1 LGGEDITGAWQFG
14 DARVGSNWR
23 RPTSTIHTVNA
34 PNPPAGSTEL
44 DVASQAVE
52 NLVTQFSSSYDF
64 YRELVQNSID
74 AGSAAI
80 DIWLDFIPDEAGGAG
95 GVIEVHVDDSGEGM
109 TSEIIDDQLTT
120 LFSSSKEN
128 DLTKIGKFGIG
139 FVSVFAPNPKGVL
152 VQTGRDGEYWEVFFD
167 HDRSFIKSPLATP
180 VEGTQITLFIEG
192 DRARYS
198 EFVGRSQETIDH
210 WCRHSESEITFEDR
224 ASQDGVSV
232 RINKP
237 FSVEG
242 ECMTQ
247 FEREGTEIVL
257 AYSRTPVWGFYNKG
271 LALAV
276 VRGENDLVPAELRH
290 VTFRIKSRYLEHT
303 LSRETVMRDEN
314 YDKAMALVGEAV
326 RGTLRRNLVREI
338 VTLVEAVARASSSTG
353 GRGDNQPVEREAS
366 PHGGRRPSTGGFHG
380 REDKRWTARE
390 RGRYFELMGYL
401 ASEGPDALEAC
412 SQEPILLGL
421 DGRAYTLD
429 RICTQAGEDGR
440 VYVDTEVGPMVERL
454 FEQGTPVIM
463 ISGEAELIEAGAGK
477 LGPVTRVLANALS
490 REFVSSRVVARMIEQ
505 LRGQA
510 KVSAW
515 TRAIE
520 LIARPLDV
528 LVGVEV
534 VEDMPEATALVEHAA
549 SILARGLGRRGLFAR
564 AASLLGG
571 REPVLGYRRVV
582 CARLHGTHAGHDR
595 LFVVAHEIAPMMAVP
610 TERNMLHARGRQP
623 EAAVN
628 CEHAHFRALLRIAAR
643 EPQLGAYCLAKAL
656 LLDEDRGLEF
666 DVPLMR
672 AAMEPSATGGR

>member
-1 LGGEDITGAWQFG
+1 ML
-14 DARVGSNWR
+14 ARVGSTR
-23 RPTSTIHTVNA
+23 RPATSTIWTVNGSTS
-34 PNPPAGSTEL
+34 PASSTEL
-44 DVASQAVE
+44 EVASQAVE

-95 GVIEVHVDDSGEGM
+95 GVIEVHVDDSGDGM
-109 TSEIIDDQLTT
+109 TQEIIDDQLTT

-167 HDRSFIKSPLATP
+167 QDRSFIKSPLATP

-192 DRARYS
+192 DRARYT
-198 EFVGRSQETIDH
+198 EFVARSQETIDH
-210 WCRHSESEITFEDR
+210 WCRHSESEIRFEDR
-224 ASQDGVSV
+224 ASQGGVSV
-232 RINKP
+232 RINQP

-247 FEREGTEIVL
+247 FERDGTEIVL

-276 VRGENDLVPAELRH
+276 VRGENDLVPAGLRH

-314 YDKAMALVGEAV
+314 YDKAMALVSEAV

-338 VTLVEAVARASSSTG
+338 VALVESVARGSASTG
-353 GRGDNQPVEREAS
+353 AQRQ
-366 PHGGRRPSTGGFHG
+366 
-380 REDKRWTARE
+380 RWTARE
-390 RGRYFELMGYL
+390 RGRYFELMDYL
-401 ASEGPDALEAC
+401 ASEGPDAIEAC

-440 VYVDTEVGPMVERL
+440 VYVDTEVGPLVERL

-463 ISGEAELIEAGAGK
+463 ISGEAEVIGAGAGT

-490 REFVSSRVVARMIEQ
+490 LEFVSSRVIARMLEQ

-520 LIARPLDV
+520 MIARPLDV

-534 VEDMPEATALVEHAA
+534 VEDMPEATALVELAA

-571 REPVLGYRRVV
+571 REPVLGLRRVV

-610 TERNMLHARGRQP
+610 TERAMLHARGRQP

-628 CEHAHFRALLRIAAR
+628 CEHAHFRALLHIATR
-643 EPQLGAYCLAKAL
+643 EPQLAAYCLAKAL

-672 AAMEPSATGGR
+672 AAMDPSFAGGR

>member
-1 LGGEDITGAWQFG
+1 ML
-14 DARVGSNWR
+14 ARVAFTSW
-23 RPTSTIHTVNA
+23 RPTSTISPVSE
-34 PNPPAGSTEL
+34 PNPPAGTEL

-80 DIWLDFIPDEAGGAG
+80 DIWLDFIPDETGGAG

-109 TSEIIDDQLTT
+109 TEEIIDDQLTT

-139 FVSVFAPNPKGVL
+139 FVSVFAPGPKAVL
-152 VQTGRDGEYWEVFFD
+152 VQTGRDGQYWEVFFD
-167 HDRSFIKSPLATP
+167 QDRSFIKSSLATP

-198 EFVGRSQETIDH
+198 EFVARSLETIDH
-210 WCRHSESEITFEDR
+210 WCRHSEAEITFEDR
-224 ASQDGVSV
+224 ASHGGASV
-232 RINKP
+232 RINRP

-276 VRGENDLVPAELRH
+276 VRGENDLVPVGLRH

-314 YDKAMALVGEAV
+314 YDKAMALIREAV
-326 RGTLRRNLVREI
+326 RGTLRRNLVQEI
-338 VTLVEAVARASSSTG
+338 AALVRAVARDAPRTG
-353 GRGDNQPVEREAS
+353 GAQGGEER
-366 PHGGRRPSTGGFHG
+366 R
-380 REDKRWTARE
+380 RWTARE
-390 RGRYFELMGYL
+390 RGRYFELMDYL
-401 ASEGPDALEAC
+401 ASEGADALEEYLH
-412 SQEPILLGL
+412 EPLLLGL

-440 VYVDTEVGPMVERL
+440 VYVDTEVGPLVDRL
-454 FEQGTPVIM
+454 FEQGTPVIL
-463 ISGEAELIEAGAGK
+463 ISGEGEVIGAGA

-490 REFVSSRVVARMIEQ
+490 REFVSSRGLARMLDK
-505 LRGQA
+505 LRGQS
-510 KVSAW
+510 SAGGW
-515 TRAIE
+515 TRARE
-520 LIARPLDV
+520 LITRPLDV

-534 VEDMPEATALVEHAA
+534 VEDMPHATALVEHAA
-549 SILARGLGRRGLFAR
+549 WILARGLGRQGLFAR
-564 AASLLGG
+564 AASLFGG
-571 REPVLGYRRVV
+571 REPVLGFRRIV

-595 LFVVAHEIAPMMAVP
+595 LFVVAHEIAEMMAIP
-610 TERNMLHARGRQP
+610 TDRNMLHARGRQP

-628 CEHAHFRALLRIAAR
+628 SEHAHFRALLRIAAR
-643 EPQLGAYCLAKAL
+643 EPQLAAYYLAKAL
-656 LLDEDRGLEF
+656 LLDEDRGLEL
-666 DVPLMR
+666 DVPLIR
-672 AAMEPSATGGR
+672 AAMDSSFAPSIGGDR

>member
-1 LGGEDITGAWQFG
+1 MPVSE
-14 DARVGSNWR
+14 
-23 RPTSTIHTVNA
+23 PNA
-34 PNPPAGSTEL
+34 PAGSTEL

-95 GVIEVHVDDSGEGM
+95 GVIEVHVDDSGDGM
-109 TSEIIDDQLTT
+109 TEEIIDDQLTT

-139 FVSVFAPNPKGVL
+139 FVSVFAPGPKGVL

-167 HDRSFIKSPLATP
+167 HDRSFTKAPLATP

-192 DRARYS
+192 DRARYT
-198 EFVGRSQETIDH
+198 EFVARSVETIDH

-224 ASQDGVSV
+224 ASQDGVSI

-247 FEREGTEIVL
+247 FERDGTEIVL

-276 VRGENDLVPAELRH
+276 VRGENDLVPAALRH

-326 RGTLRRNLVREI
+326 RGTLRHNLVHEI
-338 VTLVEAVARASSSTG
+338 VALVQAVARESPSAG
-353 GRGDNQPVEREAS
+353 NQRQ
-366 PHGGRRPSTGGFHG
+366 
-380 REDKRWTARE
+380 RWTARE
-390 RGRYFELMGYL
+390 RARYFQLMDFL
-401 ASEGPDALEAC
+401 ASEGADALEEFSEA
-412 SQEPILLGL
+412 PLLLGL

-429 RICTQAGEDGR
+429 RICTHAGEDGR
-440 VYVDTEVGPMVERL
+440 VYVDAEVGPLVDRL

-463 ISGEAELIEAGAGK
+463 IPGEGETMGAGAGT
-477 LGPVTRVLANALS
+477 LGPVTGVLANALS
-490 REFVSSRVVARMIEQ
+490 RQFVSTRVLGRVLEQ
-505 LRGQA
+505 IRGQP

-515 TRAIE
+515 TRARE
-520 LIARPLDV
+520 LIARPVDV
-528 LVGVEV
+528 LCGVEV

-549 SILARGLGRRGLFAR
+549 SILARGLGRNGLFAR
-564 AASLLGG
+564 AAALFGG
-571 REPVLGYRRVV
+571 RAPVLGFRRMV
-582 CARLHGTHAGHDR
+582 CARLYGTHASHDR
-595 LFVVAHEIAPMMAVP
+595 LFVVAHEIAPMMAIP
-610 TERNMLHARGRQP
+610 TERNMLHAHGGKP

-643 EPQLGAYCLAKAL
+643 EPQLAAYCLAKSL

-672 AAMEPSATGGR
+672 AAMDSSATEVH

>member
-1 LGGEDITGAWQFG
+1 VSE
-14 DARVGSNWR
+14 
-23 RPTSTIHTVNA
+23 
-34 PNPPAGSTEL
+34 PNVPVGSTEL

-80 DIWLDFIPDEAGGAG
+80 DIWLDFIPDEEGGAS

-109 TSEIIDDQLTT
+109 TEEIIDDQLTT

-152 VQTGRDGEYWEVFFD
+152 VQTGRDGQYWEVFFD
-167 HDRSFIKSPLATP
+167 HDRSFMKSPLATP

-192 DRARYS
+192 DRARYT
-198 EFVGRSQETIDH
+198 EFVMRSVETIDH

-224 ASQDGVSV
+224 ASQDGESI

-276 VRGENDLVPAELRH
+276 VRGENDLVPAALRH

-338 VTLVEAVARASSSTG
+338 AALVKSVARDTPSAG
-353 GRGDNQPVEREAS
+353 GTRQ
-366 PHGGRRPSTGGFHG
+366 
-380 REDKRWTARE
+380 RWTARE
-390 RGRYFELMGYL
+390 RGRYFELMDYL
-401 ASEGPDALEAC
+401 ACEGAEALADC
-412 SQEPILLGL
+412 SQEPLLLGL

-429 RICTQAGEDGR
+429 RMCTQAGEDGR
-440 VYVDTEVGPMVERL
+440 VYVDTEVGPLVDRL

-463 ISGEAELIEAGAGK
+463 ISGEGELIGAGAGA

-490 REFVSSRVVARMIEQ
+490 REFVSTRGLARMVEQ
-505 LRGQA
+505 VRGQPNT
-510 KVSAW
+510 SAW
-515 TRAIE
+515 TRARE
-520 LIARPLDV
+520 LITRPLDV

-534 VEDMPEATALVEHAA
+534 VQDMPQATALVEHAA
-549 SILARGLGRRGLFAR
+549 SILARGLGRKGLFAR
-564 AASLLGG
+564 AASWFGG
-571 REPVLGYRRVV
+571 REPVLGFRRVV
-582 CARLHGTHAGHDR
+582 CARLQGTHVGHDR
-595 LFVVAHEIAPMMAVP
+595 LFVVAHEIAEMMAVP
-610 TERNMLHARGRQP
+610 VERNLLHARGRQP

-628 CEHAHFRALLRIAAR
+628 CEHAHFRALLRIATR
-643 EPQLGAYCLAKAL
+643 EPQLAAYCLAKAL

-672 AAMEPSATGGR
+672 AAMDSSTAPRFGGAR

>member
-1 LGGEDITGAWQFG
+1 MF
-14 DARVGSNWR
+14 ARTT
-23 RPTSTIHTVNA
+23 RPKLPCPSPSTSTISPVSEPNA
-34 PNPPAGSTEL
+34 PVGTEL

-74 AGSAAI
+74 AGSAGI

-95 GVIEVHVDDSGEGM
+95 GVIEVHVDDSGDGM

-167 HDRSFIKSPLATP
+167 HDRSFTKAPLATP

-192 DRARYS
+192 DRSRYT
-198 EFVGRSQETIDH
+198 EFAERSLETIDH

-224 ASQDGVSV
+224 ASQNGASV

-276 VRGENDLVPAELRH
+276 VRGENDLVPAALRH
-290 VTFRIKSRYLEHT
+290 ITFRIKSRYLEHT

-326 RGTLRRNLVREI
+326 RGTLRGNLVREI
-338 VTLVEAVARASSSTG
+338 VALVEGV
-353 GRGDNQPVEREAS
+353 Q
-366 PHGGRRPSTGGFHG
+366 G
-380 REDKRWTARE
+380 REHKRRWTARE
-390 RGRYFELMGYL
+390 RGRYFALMDYL
-401 ASEGPDALEAC
+401 ACEGADALEEFMQA
-412 SQEPILLGL
+412 PLLLGL

-440 VYVDTEVGPMVERL
+440 VYVDTEINPLVERL

-463 ISGEAELIEAGAGK
+463 IPGEGEVIGAGAGA
-477 LGPVTRVLANALS
+477 LGTVTGVLANALS
-490 REFVSSRVVARMIEQ
+490 REFVSTRGLSRMLEQ
-505 LRGQA
+505 IRGQA

-515 TRAIE
+515 TRARDM
-520 LIARPLDV
+520 IARPLDV

-549 SILARGLGRRGLFAR
+549 SILARGLGRAGLFAR
-564 AASLLGG
+564 VTSFFGG
-571 REPVLGYRRVV
+571 REPVLGFRRLVG
-582 CARLHGTHAGHDR
+582 ARMYGTHAGHDR
-595 LFVVAHEIAPMMAVP
+595 LFVVAHEIAPMMAIP
-610 TERNMLHARGRQP
+610 TEANMLHARGRQP

-628 CEHAHFRALLRIAAR
+628 CEHAHFRALLRIATR
-643 EPQLGAYCLAKAL
+643 EPQLAAYCLAKAL
-656 LLDEDRGLEF
+656 LLDDDRGLEF

-672 AAMEPSATGGR
+672 AAMDPSYAGGH

>member
-1 LGGEDITGAWQFG
+1 VSE
-14 DARVGSNWR
+14 
-23 RPTSTIHTVNA
+23 PNA
-34 PNPPAGSTEL
+34 PVGSTEL
-44 DVASQAVE
+44 DVASEAVA

-109 TSEIIDDQLTT
+109 TEEIIDDQLTT

-139 FVSVFAPNPKGVL
+139 FVSVFSPKPKGVL
-152 VQTGRDGEYWEVFFD
+152 VQTGRDGQYWEVFFD
-167 HDRSFIKSPLATP
+167 QDRSFIKSPLATP

-192 DRARYS
+192 DRARYT
-198 EFVGRSQETIDH
+198 EFVARSVETIDH
-210 WCRHSESEITFEDR
+210 WCRHSEAEITFEDR
-224 ASQDGVSV
+224 ASQGGQSV
-232 RINKP
+232 RINRP

-242 ECMTQ
+242 ECLTK

-276 VRGENDLVPAELRH
+276 VRGENDLVPALLRH

-326 RGTLRRNLVREI
+326 RGTLRRSLVREI
-338 VTLVEAVARASSSTG
+338 VTLVSLVARGSSNAASTG
-353 GRGDNQPVEREAS
+353 GAQR
-366 PHGGRRPSTGGFHG
+366 
-380 REDKRWTARE
+380 RWTARE
-390 RGRYFELMGYL
+390 RGRYFELMDYL
-401 ASEGPDALEAC
+401 ACEGADALADC
-412 SQEPILLGL
+412 SEEPMLLGL

-440 VYVDTEVGPMVERL
+440 VYVDTEVGPLVDRL

-463 ISGEAELIEAGAGK
+463 ISGDGEMIGAGAGA

-490 REFVSSRVVARMIEQ
+490 REFISTRRLGRLLEQ
-505 LRGQA
+505 MRGQTNA
-510 KVSAW
+510 SAW
-515 TRAIE
+515 TRACD

-534 VEDMPEATALVEHAA
+534 VEDMPEASALVERAA
-549 SILARGLGRRGLFAR
+549 SILARGLGRQGLFVR
-564 AASLLGG
+564 VASLFGG
-571 REPVLGYRRVV
+571 REPVLGFRRVV

-595 LFVVAHEIAPMMAVP
+595 LFVVAHEIAAMMAVP
-610 TERNMLHARGRQP
+610 TDRKLLHARGRQP

-628 CEHAHFRALLRIAAR
+628 CEHAHFRTLLRIAAR
-643 EPQLGAYCLAKAL
+643 EPQLAAYFLAKTL

-666 DVPLMR
+666 DVPLMS
-672 AAMEPSATGGR
+672 AAMDSSAAPLGGAR